1 MKRALQKGF
10 TLIELMIVVA
20 IIGILAAI
28 ALPAYQDYTIRS
40 RVTEGLNLAGA
51 AKLAITETFAARGGV
66 ALTGCASP
74 CSVNPPA
81 NDFGY
86 RFTPTKYVTGISIAN
101 IAAVPVA
108 GDGRVGII
116 FNAAVGVPALAIT
129 LTPGSTLNPAL
140 NTLASAITAGN
151 NVDWACN
158 TGAAVIA
165 AGATAKVASDLH
177 KYVPANCRF

>member
-1 MKRALQKGF
+1 MKRTMQKGF

-74 CSVNPPA
+74 CSVNPPV

-108 GDGRVGII
+108 GDGRIGII

-129 LTPGSTLNPAL
+129 LSPGTTLVPAT
-140 NTLASAITAGN
+140 NAIGAMASGN